1 MIFGSL
7 GVAWCTSTN
16 LQSGQSASLSW
27 KHWFTKQAFTL
38 AGNISRK
45 WSKLWPVWIFV
56 NISFVAF
63 VRCCPLTAAIL
74 VPWRSLDRLSVWE
87 YNRSPRCKAKN
98 KSNRSIWASHL
109 IILAPT
115 SGCNCSDKQVNWSAR
130 KQESTE
136 NKSGRAMA
144 LPAQPNPP
152 LRSLTIDWEKNI

>member
-152 LRSLTIDWEKNI
+152 LRSLNIDWEKNI